1 MPKPK
6 QKKTKKTKK
15 PVEDASAESHEEPQ
29 ETGSTQTV
37 VDITALPVWQI
48 IPFFIS
54 VFDRIAWQ
62 KMGLVVNPQSQEIEK
77 DLEQARI
84 AIDSYEG
91 LLANLGE
98 HIEPNVKKALA
109 SRLTD
114 LKLNYA
120 QQV

>member
-6 QKKTKKTKK
+6 QKRPKKTNKR
-15 PVEDASAESHEEPQ
+15 VEEASAESHKEPQ
-29 ETGSTQTV
+29 DTSSTQTV
-37 VDITALPVWQI
+37 LDITALPVWQI
-48 IPFFIS
+48 IPFFIG

-77 DLEQARI
+77 DLEQARV
-84 AIDSYEG
+84 AIDSYEL
-91 LLANLGE
+91 LLAKLGE
-98 HIEPNVKKALA
+98 HIEPDAKKALA

-120 QQV
+120 QQA